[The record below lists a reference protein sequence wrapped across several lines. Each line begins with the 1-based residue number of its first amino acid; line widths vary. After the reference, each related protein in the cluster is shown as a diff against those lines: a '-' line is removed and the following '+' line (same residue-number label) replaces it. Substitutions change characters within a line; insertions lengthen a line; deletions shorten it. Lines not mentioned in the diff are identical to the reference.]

1 MKEKIKSLFM
11 SLHSWQIVLL
21 SIIGAVLIT
30 NLITALI
37 SLWVWHEIQLGLIV
51 LGTINAFLVPLII
64 LPIILKGLRKIVK
77 LEEQRQIDKARLLDE
92 FQEEL
97 GERKR
102 VEAGLRK
109 RESIFEAIT
118 FSAEQFLKTSDW
130 RGRMDAVLER
140 LGGECNASHAY
151 LFEQHIGENGEL
163 LISLRYEWT
172 APGQKSDMD
181 NPIYKNAPVYDPE
194 FERYYSILNSGE
206 PFIGSASSLTE
217 EEKNHFSSLGV
228 KALLEMQVWVNGG
241 LWGTIG
247 FDDMVNEREWNA
259 MEVDVIKVAAN
270 VLGAAI
276 KRQRDEDALKQELSE
291 RKQVEQAL
299 RLSEEKYRSIVENA
313 IDGIFQSTIDGR
325 FISVNSAMARMY
337 GYESPGEM
345 VNSLTDLASQLYVD
359 PNQRSEMQ
367 SRLEAGEQI
376 TNFESQEYRK
386 DKSILWTSTNVQTV
400 RDEHGKILYY
410 EGTVEDI
417 SLRKKLEEERKQAKK
432 ELQQRESYLRAILD
446 NFPFWVWLKDVES
459 RFLAVNKPLAR
470 DNGYDH
476 PELLVGKTDFDITSD
491 ELAEKY
497 QQDDRSVMD
506 SGTQRIVEEAII
518 ENGIETWVET
528 FKSPIFDPQG
538 NAIGTTGFV
547 RDITERKRAEMER
560 EELIANLESKN
571 TELERFTYTV
581 SHDLKAPLV
590 TISGFLGYLEQDMA
604 SGNMSRFKLDSQ
616 RIRDAVNKMRLLLDE
631 LLELSRIGRLVN
643 PPEVIPFAD
652 LVQEALDA
660 VHGQLEEGG
669 IKVTVQPGLPAIYGD
684 KQRLLEV
691 LQNLVDNAA
700 KFMGDQENPQIEIGE
715 RKEGDGK
722 TTFFVRDNGVGI
734 ASKYHEQV
742 FGLFNKLNPEIDGT
756 GVGLTLVKRI
766 VEVHGGRIWVES
778 EMGKGSTFCFTLPV
792 PLP

>member
-1 MKEKIKSLFM
+1 MSEKIKSLFM

-37 SLWVWHEIQLGLIV
+37 SLWVWHKIQPGLIV

-64 LPIILKGLRKIVK
+64 SPIILKSLRKIVK
-77 LEEQRQIDKARLLDE
+77 LEEQRQVDKARLLDE
-92 FQEEL
+92 FQGEL
-97 GERKR
+97 GERRR

-140 LGGECNASHAY
+140 LGRECNTSHAY
-151 LFEQHIGENGEL
+151 LFEQHVGENGEL
-163 LISLRYEWT
+163 LVSLRYEWT

-181 NPIYKNAPVYDPE
+181 NPMYKNAPVYDPE
-194 FERYYSILNSGE
+194 FARYYSILNSGE
-206 PFIGSASSLTE
+206 PFIGSASSFTDE
-217 EEKNHFSSLGV
+217 ERNHFSSSGI
-228 KALLEMQVWVNGG
+228 KALLEMQVRVNGE

-259 MEVDVIKVAAN
+259 VEVDVIKVAAN

-276 KRQRDEDALKQELSE
+276 KRQMDEDTLKQELSE

-325 FISVNSAMARMY
+325 FISVNLAMARMY
-337 GYESPGEM
+337 GYESPEEM
-345 VNSLTDLASQLYVD
+345 VNSLTDLASQLYVE
-359 PNQRSEMQ
+359 PGQRSEMR

-376 TNFESQEYRK
+376 TDFEALEYRK
-386 DKSILWTSTNVQTV
+386 DKSTLWTSTNVQTI

-417 SLRKKLEEERKQAKK
+417 SFRKKLEEERKQAKK

-446 NFPFWVWLKDVES
+446 NFPFWVWLKDTES
-459 RFLAVNKPLAR
+459 RFLAVNRPLAR

-476 PELLVGKTDFDITSD
+476 PELLVGKTDFDITSA

-506 SGTQRIVEEAII
+506 SGMQRIVEEAVI

-590 TISGFLGYLEQDMA
+590 TISGFLGYMEQDMA
-604 SGNMSRFKLDSQ
+604 SGNMGRFKLDSQ

-631 LLELSRIGRLVN
+631 LLELSRIGRLAN
-643 PPEVIPFAD
+643 SPEMIPFTD
-652 LVQEALDA
+652 LVREALDA

-669 IKVTVQPGLPAIYGD
+669 IEVTVQPGLPAVYGD

-700 KFMGDQENPQIEIGE
+700 KFMGDQQHPQIEIGQ

-722 TTFFVRDNGVGI
+722 TTFFVRDNGIGI
-734 ASKYHEQV
+734 APKYHEQV
-742 FGLFNKLNPEIDGT
+742 FGLFNKLNPDIDGT

-766 VEVHGGRIWVES
+766 IEVHGGRLWVES
-778 EMGKGSTFCFTLPV
+778 GVGRGSTFCFTLPV
-792 PLP
+792 SPP